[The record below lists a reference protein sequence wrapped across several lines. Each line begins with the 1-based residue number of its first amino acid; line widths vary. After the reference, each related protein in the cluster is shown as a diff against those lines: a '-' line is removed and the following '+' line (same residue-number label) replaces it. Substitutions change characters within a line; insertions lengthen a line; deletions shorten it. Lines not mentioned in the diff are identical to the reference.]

1 MHPLGRAIGI
11 AFLFPNR
18 NFSLESFHDPAKG
31 VKGRVPMPAAA
42 PHHDTGFAN
51 RHLSQAVDDDES
63 KKLKLIDRRCGQSL
77 QFSLGHRNV
86 RFVGQ
91 KRSDALTGGAS
102 GNPDEPALCAGI
114 GMPHLGEQTCGVD
127 GPIDN
132 SGNDHGVVHGVS
144 HQSYS
149 GEVVL
154 VLDRNPGNSA
164 IEREYE

>member
-18 NFSLESFHDPAKG
+18 NLSLESFHDPAKG
-31 VKGRVPMPAAA
+31 VKGRVPMSAAA

-63 KKLKLIDRRCGQSL
+63 KQFKPIDRRCGQSL

-127 GPIDN
+127 WPNDN
-132 SGNDHGVVHGVS
+132 SGKYNCVVEGFS
-144 HQSYS
+144 KQSYKW
-149 GEVVL
+149 ELVI
-154 VLDRNPGNSA
+154 VLDRKTGNSA
-164 IEREYE
+164 SERE